1 MEPGI
6 FERKIYNQLRDW
18 KERSCGKSALLI
30 EGMLSENYV
39 VQALTASGHRLYFHE
54 FYMKGDDRNL
64 YEVDFILVKGKK
76 IIPVESKSSK
86 SGAHTSL
93 DNFME
98 IYRKRIGKTKL

>member
-39 VQALTASGHRLYFHE
+39 AQVLTASGHRLYFHE
-54 FYMKGDDRNL
+54 FYVKGDDKNL
-64 YEVDFILVKGKK
+64 Y
-76 IIPVESKSSK
+76 
-86 SGAHTSL
+86 
-93 DNFME
+93 
-98 IYRKRIGKTKL
+98 